1 VAVYQ
6 RTSEKGT
13 LLWCAD
19 FVGPKV
25 GGGTRRYR
33 LALGIDVKTKAQA
46 KAAEARLRV
55 DLEEEVNRGP
65 SSPASVAP
73 DDPVRVLAERWY
85 AHNVAVGAW
94 KPSTAK
100 LYRTILDGW
109 LLPDVGA
116 VPLDSLDAL
125 RIDGFKASIANRGRG
140 EKWNKSVLGVLAAML
155 AQGVKWRLLTANPCD
170 QVEQFKV
177 PEAHF
182 DWYTGDESELWLG
195 KAAEL
200 YPDIYPLF
208 LTLFR
213 AGLRLGEAFALRWDH
228 VDLVGAQFHVRRS
241 ITVGRVG
248 ERNERVETDTKSR
261 KARVVDM
268 SPDLVVCLTAH
279 RHPADLVFP
288 DRRGRPFTR
297 EALLFQ
303 WKRITRAAGLRLL
316 TPHDARHS
324 YASQLVSAGAPL
336 SYVQQQLGHSTQRMT
351 ERYAHLAPQ
360 GDRWVRFLGAP
371 AEKKGTRG

>member
-155 AQGVKWRLLTANPCD
+155 AQIADPSRGDFRNVDHALLVFILQQIDEDRIGKHLGDFA
-170 QVEQFKV
+170 EQN
-177 PEAHF
+177 
-182 DWYTGDESELWLG
+182 L
-195 KAAEL
+195 
-200 YPDIYPLF
+200 I
-208 LTLFR
+208 LFR
-213 AGLRLGEAFALRWDH
+213 EAFL
-228 VDLVGAQFHVRRS
+228 G
-241 ITVGRVG
+241 
-248 ERNERVETDTKSR
+248 VEHIFCS
-261 KARVVDM
+261 
-268 SPDLVVCLTAH
+268 S
-279 RHPADLVFP
+279 
-288 DRRGRPFTR
+288 
-297 EALLFQ
+297 
-303 WKRITRAAGLRLL
+303 
-316 TPHDARHS
+316 RHS
-324 YASQLVSAGAPL
+324 L
-336 SYVQQQLGHSTQRMT
+336 SS
-351 ERYAHLAPQ
+351 
-360 GDRWVRFLGAP
+360 
-371 AEKKGTRG
+371 